1 MTPGLHAADLRRIF
15 HRLDRNGDGLLSID
29 ELGWLLDR
37 IGPLQH
43 FTSDELESSVGKS
56 ALDFDEFL
64 AFCRSIEGGGGESA
78 AAVERDLE
86 EAFRVFDLNGDGL
99 ITSEELQKVLS
110 RLGLWDETTGKDEK
124 SGRDPAA
131 MICKFDKNFDGLLD
145 FDEFRT
151 MQSQLFTFLHPF
163 PTAVAAMKSTSPTA
177 AVGTA
182 LVKTPYIVKFA
193 AVALLSLS
201 VALLFYHH
209 PSFPSAAFSAFTSLS
224 SPTAVAAKNSTSTAL
239 NSTSTAVNTSS
250 TILKVKKL
258 PPPPPS
264 VARRT
269 GIVDENGAMTEDFE
283 IGEFDPSLMEELRN
297 LRGGGEETEKKEN
310 EPKIV
315 KYDKFKACDGSKID
329 HIPCLDKSER
339 HCPDSALD
347 CVVPMPNGY
356 QKSLPWP
363 RSRDEV
369 WLHNVPD
376 TRLVQD
382 QGGQYSMLVKDAKI
396 SFQDGGSDQYVNLI
410 SQVVFLVQN
419 MVPDIDFGHHTRVAL
434 DISPGIGSFAASLFR
449 HNVTT
454 LLIGTKDVH
463 KNQIQFALERGLP
476 AMVVGFGTRR
486 LPYASQ
492 AFDLIRSSGSGIDW
506 TVDNGVLLLEV
517 NRLLR
522 AGRYFVWGGPQVDN
536 NGSEMEGLAAS
547 ICWQLVKKE
556 GNIAIWRKPLNSSCY
571 LGREI
576 GAQPPL
582 CNSDE
587 DPDNVWY
594 VNVTACITLLP
605 EVRNGGNVSVWPA
618 RLHSPPDRLQ
628 SIKMDAMISRKELM
642 KAESRYWNE
651 IIDSYVRAF
660 HWKEQNFR
668 NVLDM
673 RAGFGGFAAAV
684 NDLEL
689 TSWVMNVVPVNGF
702 NTLPVIYDRGLLGV
716 MHDWCEP
723 FDTYPR
729 SYDLIHAA
737 GLFSDERKRGKCN
750 FSTILLE
757 MDRMLRHGGTVYIR
771 DSLAVI
777 GEIHEVASAMGWVV
791 MVHDTGEGPH
801 ASWRFLVCEKRMP

>member
-1 MTPGLHAADLRRIF
+1 TLPSLLLLPPSLLILSSSPQSRRASLKPHSG
-15 HRLDRNGDGLLSID
+15 HRTAS
-29 ELGWLLDR
+29 
-37 IGPLQH
+37 PP
-43 FTSDELESSVGKS
+43 SS
-56 ALDFDEFL
+56 
-64 AFCRSIEGGGGESA
+64 
-78 AAVERDLE
+78 
-86 EAFRVFDLNGDGL
+86 
-99 ITSEELQKVLS
+99 
-110 RLGLWDETTGKDEK
+110 
-124 SGRDPAA
+124 
-131 MICKFDKNFDGLLD
+131 
-145 FDEFRT
+145 
-151 MQSQLFTFLHPF
+151 HP
-163 PTAVAAMKSTSPTA
+163 PTAAAMKPSSPTP

-182 LVKTPYIVKFA
+182 LHLVKTPNFVKFA

-209 PSFPSAAFSAFTSLS
+209 PSFPSAAFSAFTFASNS
-224 SPTAVAAKNSTSTAL
+224 SPTAVPANSTSIAANTTSIAS
-239 NSTSTAVNTSS
+239 NSSS
-250 TILKVKKL
+250 PSSAIPKVKKL

-264 VARRT
+264 VAQRT
-269 GIVDENGAMTEDFE
+269 GIVDENGAMTEDFDV
-283 IGEFDPSLMEELRN
+283 GEFDPSLMEELRD
-297 LRGGGEETEKKEN
+297 LGGGAEETEKRN

-315 KYDKFKACDGSKID
+315 KYDKFKPCDQSKID
-329 HIPCLDKSER
+329 YIPCLDSFER
-339 HCPDSALD
+339 HCPDSTLD
-347 CVVPMPNGY
+347 CIIPMPNGY
-356 QKSLPWP
+356 QKSIPWP
-363 RSRDEV
+363 RSRDEL

-382 QGGQYSMLVKDAKI
+382 QGSQYSMSVKDDKI
-396 SFQDGGSDQYVNLI
+396 SFQDGGSDQYLNLV
-410 SQVVFLVQN
+410 SQ
-419 MVPDIDFGHHTRVAL
+419 MVPEIDFGHQTRITL
-434 DISPGIGSFAASLFR
+434 DIGSGIGSFAASLFKY
-449 HNVTT
+449 NVVT
-454 LLIGTKDVH
+454 LSIGTKDVH

-476 AMVVGFGTRR
+476 AMVAGFGARR

-492 AFDLIRSSGSGIDW
+492 AFDLIRCSGSGIDW

-522 AGRYFVWGGPQVDN
+522 AGRYFVWGGPQVDSN
-536 NGSEMEGLAAS
+536 HELSLEDQWKEMGDLAAR

-556 GNIAIWRKPLNSSCY
+556 GNVGIWRKPLNNSCY

-582 CNSDE
+582 CSSSE

-594 VNVTACITLLP
+594 VNMTACITPLP
-605 EVRNGGNVSVWPA
+605 KDGNGGNVSVWPA

-651 IIDSYVRAF
+651 IIGSYVRAF

-673 RAGFGGFAAAV
+673 RAGFGGFAAAL

-737 GLFSDERKRGKCN
+737 GLFSDERKRAKCN

-757 MDRMLRHGGTVYIR
+757 MDRMLRPGGTVYIR
-771 DSLAVI
+771 DTLAVI
-777 GEIHEVASAMGWVV
+777 GEIHDVASAMGWVV
-791 MVHDTGEGPH
+791 MVHDTSEGPH
-801 ASWRFLVCEKRMP
+801 ASWKFLACEKRMP

>member
-1 MTPGLHAADLRRIF
+1 
-15 HRLDRNGDGLLSID
+15 
-29 ELGWLLDR
+29 
-37 IGPLQH
+37 
-43 FTSDELESSVGKS
+43 
-56 ALDFDEFL
+56 
-64 AFCRSIEGGGGESA
+64 
-78 AAVERDLE
+78 
-86 EAFRVFDLNGDGL
+86 
-99 ITSEELQKVLS
+99 
-110 RLGLWDETTGKDEK
+110 
-124 SGRDPAA
+124 
-131 MICKFDKNFDGLLD
+131 
-145 FDEFRT
+145 
-151 MQSQLFTFLHPF
+151 
-163 PTAVAAMKSTSPTA
+163 MKPSSPTA

-182 LVKTPYIVKFA
+182 LHLVKTPNFVKFA

-209 PSFPSAAFSAFTSLS
+209 PSFPSAAFSAFTFAS
-224 SPTAVAAKNSTSTAL
+224 L
-239 NSTSTAVNTSS
+239 NSTSIAANTTSIASNSS
-250 TILKVKKL
+250 SPSSAILKVKKL

-264 VARRT
+264 VAQRT
-269 GIVDENGAMTEDFE
+269 GIVDENGAMTEDFDV
-283 IGEFDPSLMEELRN
+283 GEFDPSLMEELRD
-297 LRGGGEETEKKEN
+297 LKGGAEETEKRN
-310 EPKIV
+310 EPEIV
-315 KYDKFKACDGSKID
+315 KYGKFKPCDESKID
-329 HIPCLDKSER
+329 YIPCLDSFER
-339 HCPDSALD
+339 HCPDSTLV
-347 CVVPMPNGY
+347 CIIPMPNGY

-363 RSRDEV
+363 RSRDEL

-382 QGGQYSMLVKDAKI
+382 QGSQYSMSVKDDKI
-396 SFQDGGSDQYVNLI
+396 SFQDGGSDQYLNLV
-410 SQVVFLVQN
+410 SQ
-419 MVPDIDFGHHTRVAL
+419 MVPEIDFGHQTRIAL
-434 DISPGIGSFAASLFR
+434 DIGSGIGSFAASLFKY
-449 HNVTT
+449 NVVT
-454 LLIGTKDVH
+454 LSIGTKDVH

-476 AMVVGFGTRR
+476 AMVAGFGARR

-492 AFDLIRSSGSGIDW
+492 AFDLIRCSGSGIDL

-522 AGRYFVWGGPQVDN
+522 AGRYFVWGGPQVDSN
-536 NGSEMEGLAAS
+536 HERSLEDQWKEMEDLAAR

-556 GNIAIWRKPLNSSCY
+556 GNVGIWCKPLNNSCY

-582 CNSDE
+582 CSSSE

-594 VNVTACITLLP
+594 VNMTACITPLP
-605 EVRNGGNVSVWPA
+605 KDGNGGNVSVWPA

-651 IIDSYVRAF
+651 IIGSYVRAF

-673 RAGFGGFAAAV
+673 RAGFGGFAAAL

-737 GLFSDERKRGKCN
+737 GLFSDERKRAKCN

-757 MDRMLRHGGTVYIR
+757 MDRMLRPGGTVYIR
-771 DSLAVI
+771 DTLAVI
-777 GEIHEVASAMGWVV
+777 GEIHDVASAMGWVV
-791 MVHDTGEGPH
+791 MVHDTSEGPH
-801 ASWRFLVCEKRMP
+801 ASWKFLACEKRMP

>member
-1 MTPGLHAADLRRIF
+1 PPSLPH
-15 HRLDRNGDGLLSID
+15 S
-29 ELGWLLDR
+29 
-37 IGPLQH
+37 
-43 FTSDELESSVGKS
+43 TSDTPFTPTPSFPFLFPSSS
-56 ALDFDEFL
+56 PISP
-64 AFCRSIEGGGGESA
+64 RH
-78 AAVERDLE
+78 
-86 EAFRVFDLNGDGL
+86 
-99 ITSEELQKVLS
+99 LQ
-110 RLGLWDETTGKDEK
+110 
-124 SGRDPAA
+124 
-131 MICKFDKNFDGLLD
+131 
-145 FDEFRT
+145 
-151 MQSQLFTFLHPF
+151 QSQLFTFLHPF

-410 SQVVFLVQN
+410 SQ

-522 AGRYFVWGGPQVDN
+522 AGRYFVWGGPQVDSN
-536 NGSEMEGLAAS
+536 HELSLDDQWNEMEGLAAS